1 MFWDHITAVKA
12 IDHLMLLL
20 AMFTQVLWLQPILA
34 WFILWLEKNG
44 KKLALLL
51 ALFTQVLWLHPI
63 LAWFILCV
71 FLWKFGKKANAAG
84 VKLVPRNIPTAI
96 APIAIRL
103 ICFTILNYL
112 ISFYKSSMSSVTSG
126 ICDLVYIKPD
136 KTRSQPLRIIST
148 FLSSNRTLRDDSF
161 LFLVHL
167 ILSYGCE
174 HIEQNMCC

>member
-1 MFWDHITAVKA
+1 
-12 IDHLMLLL
+12 MLLL
-20 AMFTQVLWLQPILA
+20 AIFLHTLWLQPILA
-34 WFILWLEKNG
+34 WLILWLEKNG

-51 ALFTQVLWLHPI
+51 ALFTQILWLQPI
-63 LAWFILCV
+63 LAWFILWV

-84 VKLVPRNIPTAI
+84 AKLVPRNIPTAI

-103 ICFTILNYL
+103 ICFIILNYL
-112 ISFYKSSMSSVTSG
+112 ISFYKSSMSSVNSG

-161 LFLVHL
+161 LFLFHL
-167 ILSYGCE
+167 IFSYGCE
-174 HIEQNMCC
+174 HI